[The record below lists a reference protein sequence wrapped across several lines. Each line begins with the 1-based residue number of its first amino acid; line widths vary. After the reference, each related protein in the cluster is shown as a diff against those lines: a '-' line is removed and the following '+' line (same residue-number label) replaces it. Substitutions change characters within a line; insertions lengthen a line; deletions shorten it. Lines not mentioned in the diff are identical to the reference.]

1 MRLPFWRRSA
11 APRGCSRAHLNPL
24 AMAALATASLVTAID
39 FTPVSEADLD
49 LSQLGRIGLAGDF
62 SGISLYEF
70 EGQSEQPVRRDGS
83 ESLLAMLPN
92 GAFAS
97 IASTDASIHDMC
109 VFTLDSGDV
118 AGVVIA
124 GNFTS
129 VDGTPSQGVVLYN
142 TTSSEFVPLDGLSGQ
157 VNALLCDSDSN
168 QVYVGGSFRR
178 ENSTNAMS
186 WVHGEG
192 WTPLPFAGFNGP
204 VFSIAKSSN
213 GHIIFGGRFT
223 GLGNTTTPDSP
234 DGQAINLG
242 SANIT
247 SGSSSTSGGFSDPR
261 NILCKTDGQDGP
273 GDTWLLQDNS
283 PGFWQASFGFGFRP
297 SKIRL
302 YNTRLDG
309 RGTRTWRFTA
319 LPING
324 ILNMTYIDPATGQ
337 NASCT
342 SECPLSDDP
351 DVTYQDF
358 HFVNSVGMNAF
369 RVDISEFY
377 GQGAGLNGM
386 QLFSDDIFTFAVD
399 DFNEPTCSGLGISN
413 PSAAT
418 ATGPWTPSPSL
429 QSTSGYLTAQLSG
442 DISEDSASVVFYP
455 NIQQSGNYSVEMYT
469 PGCIQDGTCTTRAQ
483 VNVSG
488 EMSLSPDGQ
497 FTTWLYQT
505 NNFDKYDQIYFGFIE
520 ASTEGFRP
528 SITLTPLGGQSLES
542 MTIVAQRVGFSLINS
557 TGGLNGLFDYDPTVD
572 TIDRNN
578 FSSSAVHRLGAGFSA
593 GSAVTSLK
601 TMGDVVVVGGNFTSS
616 GARNVIA
623 VNTADQSP
631 QILDGGLNGEVRS
644 MHLEDTLLFVGG
656 GFSNTLDS
664 GAKGLNHVA
673 VYDREDDT
681 WSALGAGVNGNVWH
695 VVPMRINV
703 TDDEPETVIA
713 ITGDFDQINEFGDN
727 ASVPVSGFAI
737 WVPSQANWLQN
748 LNATAPVY
756 SGILTA
762 SVLDIPDSGPLL
774 AGSMSSASIGANGA
788 VTLTED
794 GNELGRF
801 PIKIRS
807 SRTSTGSSAVTRRDI
822 LSHGDING
830 VVTGAFYDKDDHD
843 ATVLAGHFTAEDS
856 NGSPIH
862 NLAVVNGS
870 ADNAV
875 RGVGDGISE
884 NSTFLTLAIVDD
896 ILFAGGDIAGTVNDS
911 PVRGL
916 LTFNLASGTLNSQP
930 PAING
935 GNATVS
941 AIQGRPDTGDVYVG
955 GAFESA
961 GSLDCPA
968 VCYYNTE
975 LLQWNRPGSGLQGS
989 VSALLWTSG
998 DLLVAGGE
1006 MTING
1011 SSVSLAQYEADGQ
1024 TWSAFAGQEELPG
1037 PVEVVTR
1044 GSRNGDQL
1052 WVSGRATDGSV
1063 YLMKHD
1069 GSDWHAAGQGLSSDT
1084 VIRSLQV
1091 LTVTSSHDKT
1101 DLLGSDQVLMLTGS
1115 IGIPDFGTA
1124 SAALFDGTTF
1134 RPYILTTG
1142 SGNNAGT
1149 ISQLFSQHQDFFT
1162 NRGRKMALVFVVL
1175 IGLAISLGLMFLLVV
1190 AGVALDRLRK
1200 KREGY
1205 MPAPTSMYD
1214 RGGGIRRIPPAE
1226 LLQSL
1231 GKGRPGA
1238 PRI

>member
-1 MRLPFWRRSA
+1 MRLPFRRRTP
-11 APRGCSRAHLNPL
+11 APRNYSQARLNL
-24 AMAALATASLVTAID
+24 LVIAALAAASLVSAVDI
-39 FTPVSEADLD
+39 TPVSEVDLD
-49 LSQLGRIGLAGDF
+49 LSRLGRIGLAGDF
-62 SGISLYEF
+62 AGISLYEF
-70 EGQSEQPVRRDGS
+70 EGQSEWPVRRNGS

-92 GAFAS
+92 GAFAPV
-97 IASTDASIHDMC
+97 ASTDASIHDMC
-109 VFTLDSGDV
+109 VSTLESGDV

-124 GNFTS
+124 GNFTG

-157 VNALLCDSDSN
+157 VNALLCDSDTN
-168 QVYVGGSFRR
+168 RVYVGGSFRND
-178 ENSTNAMS
+178 NSTNAMS

-213 GHIIFGGRFT
+213 GHIIFGGSFT
-223 GLGNTTTPDSP
+223 GLGNTTIPDSP
-234 DGQAINLG
+234 DGQAINMV

-247 SGSSSTSGGFSDPR
+247 SGSSSTSTGFSDPR
-261 NILCKTDGQDGP
+261 NILCKTSGQDGH
-273 GDTWLLQDNS
+273 GDTWLLEDNS

-297 SKIRL
+297 SKVRL

-342 SECPLSDDP
+342 NECPLSHDP

-358 HFVNSVGMNAF
+358 HFVNSVGMDAF
-369 RVDISEFY
+369 RVDISDYY
-377 GQGAGLNGM
+377 GQGAGLNGI
-386 QLFSDDIFTFAVD
+386 QVFSDDVLTFAVE

-413 PSAAT
+413 PSTAT
-418 ATGPWTPSPSL
+418 ATGPWTQSPSL
-429 QSTSGYLTAQLSG
+429 LSHSGYLTAQLSG
-442 DISEDSASVVFYP
+442 DISEDSASVIFFP

-469 PGCIQDGTCTTRAQ
+469 PGCIQDDTCTTRAQ

-488 EMSLSPDGQ
+488 EMSLSPDGH
-497 FTTWLYQT
+497 FTTSLYQT

-528 SITLTPLGGQSLES
+528 SIRLSPLGGQSLEN

-557 TGGLNGLFDYDPTVD
+557 TGGLNGLFDYDPTID
-572 TIDRNN
+572 AFDRNN
-578 FSSSAVHRLGAGFSA
+578 FSSSAIHRLAAGFST
-593 GSAVTSLK
+593 GSAVTSLE
-601 TMGDVVVVGGNFTSS
+601 TMGDLVMIGGNFTSS
-616 GARNVIA
+616 DARNVIA

-631 QILDGGLNGEVRS
+631 QALNGGLNGEVRS
-644 MHLEDTLLFVGG
+644 MHLDGTRLFVGG
-656 GFSNTLDS
+656 GFSNTLD
-664 GAKGLNHVA
+664 GRAEGLNHVA

-681 WSALGAGVNGNVWH
+681 WSPLGAGVNGNVWH
-695 VVPMRINV
+695 VAPMRINV
-703 TDDEPETVIA
+703 TDDEHETVIA
-713 ITGDFDQINEFGDN
+713 ITGDFDQINEFGEN
-727 ASVPVSGFAI
+727 AAVFVSGFAI
-737 WVPSQANWLQN
+737 WVPSHNNWLQN
-748 LNATAPVY
+748 LDTTAPVY

-762 SVLDIPDSGPLL
+762 SVLDIPDHGPLF

-801 PIKIRS
+801 PIKIRP
-807 SRTSTGSSAVTRRDI
+807 STTPGSSALARRDI

-830 VVTGAFYDKDDHD
+830 VVTGAFYDEDDRD
-843 ATVLAGHFTAEDS
+843 VTILAGHFSAEDS
-856 NGSPIH
+856 DGSLIH
-862 NLAVVNGS
+862 NLVFINGS

-875 RGVGDGISE
+875 RGIGDGISE
-884 NSTFLTLAIVDD
+884 NSTFTTLAIVDD
-896 ILFAGGDIAGTVNDS
+896 ILFAGGDIAGTVNGS

-916 LTFNLASGTLNSQP
+916 LTFDLASGVLNSQP

-941 AIQGRPDTGDVYVG
+941 AIQVRPDTGDVYVA

-961 GSLDCPA
+961 GALDCPG
-968 VCYYNTE
+968 VCIYNTE

-989 VSALLWTSG
+989 VSALLWTR
-998 DLLVAGGE
+998 DNVLVVGGE
-1006 MTING
+1006 MAING
-1011 SSVSLAQYEADGQ
+1011 SSVSLAQYEAEDQ
-1024 TWSAFAGQEELPG
+1024 TWFAFAGQEDLPG
-1037 PVEVVTR
+1037 PVEVITR
-1044 GSRNGDQL
+1044 GSRDGDQL
-1052 WVSGRATDGSV
+1052 WASGRASNGSV
-1063 YLMKHD
+1063 YLMKYD
-1069 GSDWHAAGQGLSSDT
+1069 GSDWHPAVQALSSDT

-1091 LTVTSSHDKT
+1091 LTVSSSHDET
-1101 DLLGSDQVLMLTGS
+1101 DLLSSKQVLLLTGS

-1134 RPYILTTG
+1134 QPYLLTTG
-1142 SGNNAGT
+1142 SGNSAGA

-1162 NRGRKMALVFVVL
+1162 SKGMFSVV
-1175 IGLAISLGLMFLLVV
+1175 
-1190 AGVALDRLRK
+1190 
-1200 KREGY
+1200 
-1205 MPAPTSMYD
+1205 
-1214 RGGGIRRIPPAE
+1214 RRA
-1226 LLQSL
+1226 
-1231 GKGRPGA
+1231 
-1238 PRI
+1238 